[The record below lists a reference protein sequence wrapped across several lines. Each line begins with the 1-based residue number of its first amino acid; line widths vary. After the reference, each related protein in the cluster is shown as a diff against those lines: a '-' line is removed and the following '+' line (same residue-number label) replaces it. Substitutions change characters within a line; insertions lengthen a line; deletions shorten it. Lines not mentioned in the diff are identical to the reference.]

1 MSTKTRIVTG
11 VDYVGIP
18 SNDLETARDF
28 YENVLGLEASSVW
41 QRPGEAAVGA
51 EFETGTVTI
60 ALINCPALGIPFSTN
75 PAPLALQVDDVAAAR
90 AELESRGVTFIADD
104 IDSGVCHMANFKD
117 PDGNALMLHH
127 NYARDAAGA

>member
-1 MSTKTRIVTG
+1 MSTTTRIVTG

-41 QRPGEAAVGA
+41 QRPGTPAVGA

-60 ALINCPALGIPFSTN
+60 ALINCPGLNIPFQTN
-75 PAPLALQVDDVAAAR
+75 PAPLALHVEDVAAAR
-90 AELESRGVTFIADD
+90 AELESRGVTFVDD
-104 IDSGVCHMANFKD
+104 LDSGVCHMAHFRD

-127 NYARDAAGA
+127 RYAPKG

>member
-18 SNDLETARDF
+18 SNDIETAREF
-28 YENVLGLEASSVW
+28 YENVLGIEPSSVW
-41 QRPGEAAVGA
+41 QRPGEAAIGA

-60 ALINCPALGIPFSTN
+60 ALINCPGLGIPFSPN
-75 PAPLALQVDDVAAAR
+75 PAPLALHVDDVAAAR
-90 AELESRGVTFIADD
+90 AELESRGVEFVMDT

-117 PDGNALMLHH
+117 PDGNAIMLHH
-127 NYARDAAGA
+127 RYAPKG

>member
-1 MSTKTRIVTG
+1 MSTTTKIVTG

-18 SNDLETARDF
+18 SNDIEAARAF

-41 QRPGEAAVGA
+41 QRPGEPAVGA

-60 ALINCPALGIPFSTN
+60 ALINCPGLGIPFSPN
-75 PAPLALQVDDVAAAR
+75 PAPLALQVEDVKQAR
-90 AELESRGVTFIADD
+90 AELEARGVTFAADD

-117 PDGNALMLHH
+117 PDGNAIMLHH
-127 NYARDAAGA
+127 RYAPKD

>member
-1 MSTKTRIVTG
+1 MSTTTKIVTG

-18 SNDLETARDF
+18 SNDIEAARAF

-41 QRPGEAAVGA
+41 QRPGEPAVGA

-60 ALINCPALGIPFSTN
+60 ALINCPGLGIPFSPN
-75 PAPLALQVDDVAAAR
+75 PAPLALQVEDVKQAR
-90 AELESRGVTFIADD
+90 AELEARGVTFAADD

-117 PDGNALMLHH
+117 PDGNAIVLHH
-127 NYARDAAGA
+127 RYAPKD